1 LYQHALGQLQ
11 QHSHNPMNPH
21 SKHPASVAAILK
33 TIWRN
38 RGLILQMTQR
48 EVIGRYR
55 GSMMGLAWSFFNPVL
70 MLVVYTFFFSV
81 VFKARWGTLDDNK
94 GAFAVVLF
102 VGLIL
107 HSLLA
112 ECINRAPTLIL
123 ANVNYVK
130 KVIFPLE
137 ILPIVALG
145 SALFHSAISLVVLI
159 IAEVI
164 LLHALPWTALL
175 FPLILAPLII
185 GAMGFA
191 WFLSAFGVY
200 VRDIAQITGIITS
213 VLMFLSPVF
222 YPVSNLPPRYQTW
235 IRLNPLTF
243 IIEEGRNT
251 LIFGKQPDWTNW
263 LVCMAGS
270 VIVCWLGFWW
280 FQRTRRGF
288 ADVL

>member
-1 LYQHALGQLQ
+1 M
-11 QHSHNPMNPH
+11 MNPN
-21 SKHPASVAAILK
+21 SKHPASPMAIARS
-33 TIWRN
+33 IYRN

-48 EVIGRYR
+48 EVVGRYR
-55 GSMMGLAWSFFNPVL
+55 GSAMGLAWSFFNPVL

-81 VFKARWGTLDDNK
+81 IFKSRWGTTSDDK
-94 GAFAVVLF
+94 ASFAIVLF

-137 ILPIVALG
+137 ILPVVALA
-145 SALFHSAISLVVLI
+145 SALFHSAISLLVLI
-159 IAEVI
+159 IAECI
-164 LLHALPWTALL
+164 LIHSLPWTAIL
-175 FPLILAPLII
+175 FPVVMLPLIV
-185 GAMGFA
+185 GSLGLA
-191 WFLSAFGVY
+191 WFLSALGVY
-200 VRDIAQITGIITS
+200 IRDISQITGVITS

-222 YPVSNLPPRYQTW
+222 YPVSNLPPQYRSW
-235 IRLNPLTF
+235 IELNPLTF

-251 LIFGKQPDWTNW
+251 LIFGHPPDWTNW
-263 LVCMAGS
+263 LTCMIAS
-270 VIVCWLGFWW
+270 LLLAWFGFWW
-280 FQRTRRGF
+280 FQRTRKGF

>member
-1 LYQHALGQLQ
+1 
-11 QHSHNPMNPH
+11 MNPH
-21 SKHPASVAAILK
+21 SKHPASLAAIPK
-33 TIWRN
+33 TVWRN
-38 RGLILQMTQR
+38 RGLIVQMTQR

-55 GSMMGLAWSFFNPVL
+55 GSAMGLAWSFFNPVL

-145 SALFHSAISLVVLI
+145 SALFHSAISLLVLL

-175 FPLILAPLII
+175 FPLILAPLLI

-200 VRDIAQITGIITS
+200 VRDIAQITGILTS

-222 YPVSNLPPRYQTW
+222 YPVSNLPPQYQTW

-251 LIFGKQPDWTNW
+251 LIFGKQPDWTSW

-270 VIVCWLGFWW
+270 ILVCWFGFWW
-280 FQRTRRGF
+280 FQRARRGF

>member
-1 LYQHALGQLQ
+1 
-11 QHSHNPMNPH
+11 MNPH
-21 SKHPASVAAILK
+21 SKHPASLAAILRSV
-33 TIWRN
+33 WRN

-55 GSMMGLAWSFFNPVL
+55 GSVMGLAWSFFNPVL

-145 SALFHSAISLVVLI
+145 SALFHSAISLLVLI
-159 IAEVI
+159 IAEVL
-164 LLHALPWTALL
+164 LLHTLPWTAIL
-175 FPLILAPLII
+175 FPLILLPLII

-222 YPVSNLPPRYQTW
+222 YPVSNLPPQYQGL

-251 LIFGKQPDWTNW
+251 LIFGKQPDWTSW
-263 LVCMAGS
+263 VICMAGS
-270 VIVCWLGFWW
+270 IIVCWLGFWW
-280 FQRTRRGF
+280 FQRTRKGF

>member
-1 LYQHALGQLQ
+1 
-11 QHSHNPMNPH
+11 MNPH
-21 SKHPASVAAILK
+21 SKHPASLAAIPK
-33 TIWRN
+33 TVWRN
-38 RGLILQMTQR
+38 RGLIVQMTQR

-55 GSMMGLAWSFFNPVL
+55 GSAMGLAWSFFNPVL

-145 SALFHSAISLVVLI
+145 SALFHSAISLLVLL

-175 FPLILAPLII
+175 FPLILAPLLI

-200 VRDIAQITGIITS
+200 VRDIAQITGILTS

-222 YPVSNLPPRYQTW
+222 YPVSNLPPQYQTW

-251 LIFGKQPDWTNW
+251 LIFGKQLDWTSW

-270 VIVCWLGFWW
+270 ILVCWFGFWW
-280 FQRTRRGF
+280 FQRARRGF

>member
-1 LYQHALGQLQ
+1 
-11 QHSHNPMNPH
+11 MNPH
-21 SKHPASVAAILK
+21 SKHPASLAAILRSV
-33 TIWRN
+33 WSN

-55 GSMMGLAWSFFNPVL
+55 GSVMGLAWSFFNPVL

-145 SALFHSAISLVVLI
+145 SALFHSAISLFVLI
-159 IAEVI
+159 VAEVL
-164 LLHALPWTALL
+164 LLHALPWTAIL

-222 YPVSNLPPRYQTW
+222 YPVSNLPQQYQSL

-251 LIFGKQPDWTNW
+251 LIFGKQPDWTSW
-263 LVCMAGS
+263 VVCMAGS
-270 VIVCWLGFWW
+270 IIVCWLGFWW
-280 FQRTRRGF
+280 FQRTRKGF

>member
-1 LYQHALGQLQ
+1 
-11 QHSHNPMNPH
+11 MNPH
-21 SKHPASVAAILK
+21 SKHPASFAAILK
-33 TIWRN
+33 TVWRN
-38 RGLILQMTQR
+38 RGLIVQMTQR

-55 GSMMGLAWSFFNPVL
+55 GSAMGLAWSFFNPVL

-145 SALFHSAISLVVLI
+145 SALFHSAISLLVLL

-175 FPLILAPLII
+175 FPLILAPLLI

-200 VRDIAQITGIITS
+200 VRDIAQITGILTS

-222 YPVSNLPPRYQTW
+222 YPVSNLPPQYQTW

-251 LIFGKQPDWTNW
+251 LIFGKQPDWTSW

-270 VIVCWLGFWW
+270 ILVCWFGFWW
-280 FQRTRRGF
+280 FQRARRGF

>member
-1 LYQHALGQLQ
+1 
-11 QHSHNPMNPH
+11 
-21 SKHPASVAAILK
+21 
-33 TIWRN
+33 
-38 RGLILQMTQR
+38 MTQR

-55 GSMMGLAWSFFNPVL
+55 GSVMGLAWSFFNPVL

-164 LLHALPWTALL
+164 LLHALPWTAIL

-222 YPVSNLPPRYQTW
+222 YPVSNLPAQYQSW
-235 IRLNPLTF
+235 IKLNPLTF

-251 LIFGKQPDWTNW
+251 LIFGKQPDWTSW
-263 LVCMAGS
+263 LICMAGA
-270 VIVCWLGFWW
+270 VVVCWFGFWW
-280 FQRTRRGF
+280 FQRTRKGF